1 MQNIL
6 MRLLEKNPKDR
17 LGANS
22 SDEIRNHPWFEKV
35 NWNALLARSIKAPF
49 VPILT
54 SDADTSNFDE
64 DFTNCSVESYSESNS
79 EMVEEGRKFDG
90 FSFEN

>member
-1 MQNIL
+1 
-6 MRLLEKNPKDR
+6 
-17 LGANS
+17 
-22 SDEIRNHPWFEKV
+22 V
-35 NWNALLARSIKAPF
+35 IKAPF

-64 DFTNCSVESYSESNS
+64 DFTNCSVESYNENS
-79 EMVEEGRKFDG
+79 LDMVEEGKKFDG